1 MVTRVVVRGPRGV
14 PLFGNLFQ
22 LAEGPL
28 EFFTHI
34 ARSYGDVGTWRV
46 GRRLVHGIS
55 DPILIE
61 KILVQHSGS
70 FVKDPITRRL
80 SDVLGNGLVTAE
92 GEVWKTGRRRVGPA
106 FQRDQLS
113 HYGDLM
119 VESTRRWTDAVRHG
133 ERKVFHPEMG
143 RLTLEI
149 VVRTLFGAE
158 PNPKLADVGATVGV
172 LMHGFERY
180 LRSWQRLLPDAL
192 LGPARRRIQ
201 KQADQL
207 NAVLL
212 EIVQERR
219 ASPERG
225 NDVLSRLLDAQDEA
239 GAMSDAQLRDE
250 AITIFVAGH
259 ETTAL
264 ALTFALYLLGWHAS
278 ERNAIAREAHEVLG
292 DRPATYADL
301 PRLVRTKAVV
311 QEAMRLY
318 PPAYA
323 IGREAIEEVDLGDVV
338 LPKGAIVVMA
348 QWVVHRDPRWYR
360 DPEVFRPERWLDGS
374 LDGNPKFAYFPFGG
388 GPRTCVGNHFAMM
401 EAVLVL
407 ATIVQQ
413 LDWSNEEVPDLP
425 LATAVT
431 LRPTYPLSARF
442 ERRSP

>member
-1 MVTRVVVRGPRGV
+1 MVTRAVVKGPPGL

-34 ARSYGDVGTWRV
+34 ARNYGDVGTWRV
-46 GRRLVHGIS
+46 GRRVVHGIS
-55 DPILIE
+55 DPVLIE

-70 FVKDPITRRL
+70 FVKDMITRRL

-92 GEVWKTGRRRVGPA
+92 GEAWKVGRRRVGPA

-119 VESTRRWTDAVRHG
+119 VESTRAWTDGVRGG
-133 ERKVFHPEMG
+133 EDVALHPAMA

-149 VVRTLFGAE
+149 VVRTLFGAR
-158 PNPKLADVGATVGV
+158 PNPKLQDVGETVGV
-172 LMHGFERY
+172 LMLSFERY
-180 LRSWQRLLPDAL
+180 LRSWQRLLPDAM
-192 LGPARRRIQ
+192 LGPARRRIHRQ
-201 KQADQL
+201 SEKL

-225 NDVLSRLLDAQDEA
+225 NDVLSRLLDARDED
-239 GAMSDAQLRDE
+239 GAMTDAQLRDE

-264 ALTFALYLLGWHAS
+264 ALTFALYLLGWHRQ
-278 ERNAIAREAHEVLG
+278 ERETIAGEARDVLG
-292 DRPATYADL
+292 DRAATYADL
-301 PRLVRTKAVV
+301 PRLVRTKAAL

-318 PPAYA
+318 PPVYA
-323 IGREAIEEVDLGDVV
+323 MGREAVEEVDLGPVL
-338 LPKGAIVVMA
+338 LPKGAIVVMS

-360 DPEVFRPERWLDGS
+360 DPEAFRPERWLDHS

-388 GPRTCVGNHFAMM
+388 GPRLCIGNHFAMM

-407 ATIVQQ
+407 ATIAQH
-413 LDWSNEEVPDLP
+413 LDWTTDEVPDLP

-442 ERRSP
+442 ERR

>member
-1 MVTRVVVRGPRGV
+1 MVTRAVAPGPRGL

-22 LAEGPL
+22 LADGPL
-28 EFFTHI
+28 EFFTHV
-34 ARSYGDVGTWRV
+34 ARTYGDVHQWRV
-46 GRRLVHGIS
+46 GRKVVHGVS
-55 DPILIE
+55 DPVLIE
-61 KILVQHSGS
+61 KILVQHSAS
-70 FVKDPITRRL
+70 FVKDMITRRL

-92 GEVWKTGRRRVGPA
+92 GEAWKTGRRRVGPA

-113 HYGDLM
+113 HYAGLM
-119 VESTRRWTDAVRHG
+119 VESTRRWTDAVRSG
-133 ERKVFHPEMG
+133 ERRALHPEMG

-158 PNPKLADVGATVGV
+158 PNPKLEGVGATVGV
-172 LMHGFERY
+172 LMLSFERY
-180 LRSWQRLLPDAL
+180 LRSWQRLLPDAM
-192 LGPARRRIQ
+192 LGPARRRIHR
-201 KQADQL
+201 QAEKL

-225 NDVLSRLLDAQDEA
+225 NDVLSRLLDARDED
-239 GAMSDAQLRDE
+239 GAMTDAQLRDE

-278 ERNAIAREAHEVLG
+278 ERDAIAREVREVLG
-292 DRPATYADL
+292 DRAATYADL
-301 PRLVRTKAVV
+301 GKLVRTKAVL
-311 QEAMRLY
+311 QETMRLY
-318 PPAYA
+318 PPVYA
-323 IGREAIEEVDLGDVV
+323 MGREATEAVDLGELV
-338 LPKGAIVVMA
+338 LSKGAIVVMS

-360 DPEVFRPERWLDGS
+360 DPGTFRPERWLDGS
-374 LDGNPKFAYFPFGG
+374 LAGNPKFAYFPFGG
-388 GPRTCVGNHFAMM
+388 GPRLCIGNHFAMM

-407 ATIVQQ
+407 ATIAQQ
-413 LDWSNEEVPDLP
+413 LDWSGEEVPDLP

-431 LRPTYPLSARF
+431 LRPTYPLSASF